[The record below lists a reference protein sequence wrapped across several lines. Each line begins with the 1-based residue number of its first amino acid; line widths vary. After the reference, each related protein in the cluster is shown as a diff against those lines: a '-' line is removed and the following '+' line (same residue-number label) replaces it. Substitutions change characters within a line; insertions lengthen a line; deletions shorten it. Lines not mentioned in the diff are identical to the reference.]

1 MRMIKDMNVVTQ
13 IVAPG
18 RRSGTV
24 LSSSG
29 AELVI
34 PEGWRFLAAGDSGL
48 TRKVKSMGVH
58 WQEQIKRGRR
68 IFAQGVWTSGENIER
83 AKAEV
88 AATRATPQCKKK
100 KEGDRRRRDTKQQ
113 HYVGE
118 FHTAIV
124 DFLDFASVHGIIA
137 EKIAHAVA
145 THATPIGSG
154 TVARTTRIPIE
165 KRAEAAVIAWM
176 RHQTTGY
183 DKMQIAR
190 VKGKRREVR
199 RDLAHMSLGLLSS
212 YRQGEPTVEN
222 CPLLLALKNMEISS
236 SRQER

>member
-1 MRMIKDMNVVTQ
+1 MNIETQ

-24 LSSSG
+24 LSESG
-29 AELVI
+29 EELTI

-48 TRKVKSMGVH
+48 TRKVKSLGVH

-68 IFAQGVWTSGENIER
+68 IFAQGVWTSEENIER

-88 AATRATPQCKKK
+88 IATRATPQYQKK
-100 KEGDRRRRDTKQQ
+100 KESDLKRRNTKQQ

-124 DFLDFASVHGIIA
+124 DFLAFAPVYNEFA

-145 THATPIGSG
+145 AHATPIGSG

-183 DKMQIAR
+183 DNMQIAR

-199 RDLAHMSLGLLSS
+199 RDLAHSSLGLLRG
-212 YRQGEPTVEN
+212 YRRGESLTEN
-222 CPLLLALKNMEISS
+222 CPLLHALKKMESS
-236 SRQER
+236 LSPVKR

>member
-1 MRMIKDMNVVTQ
+1 MDIETQ

-24 LSSSG
+24 LSEFG
-29 AELVI
+29 EELTL
-34 PEGWRFLAAGDSGL
+34 PEGWKFLAAGDSGL

-68 IFAQGVWTSGENIER
+68 VFAQGVWTSAENIER

-88 AATRATPQCKKK
+88 AATRATPQYKKK
-100 KEGDRRRRDTKQQ
+100 KESDRRRRDTKQQ

-118 FHTAIV
+118 FHSAIV
-124 DFLDFASVHGIIA
+124 DFLDFAPVHRALA
-137 EKIAHAVA
+137 EKIGHAVA

-183 DKMQIAR
+183 DTMHIAR

-199 RDLAHMSLGLLSS
+199 RDLAHTSLGLLRG
-212 YRQGEPTVEN
+212 YRRGEDPLVN
-222 CPLLLALKNMEISS
+222 CPLLHALNK
-236 SRQER
+236 QEGVGG